1 MIDLY
6 PLISAVNAQMFNP
19 TAELVIPPT
28 VIPTNEANV
37 DIETKALTEE
47 T

>member
-19 TAELVIPPT
+19 TELVILPT

-37 DIETKALTEE
+37 DIETKALTAE